1 MKSTLF
7 NMVAVLFCITLVASA
22 GVGGVYQLT
31 AEPIAAANAA
41 AVTEALRQVLPP
53 FEETS
58 EEELLLDEMP
68 IRVYTARESGNVVG
82 YAVKSMTKSGFG
94 GAISMMVGFDPTGKI
109 LNVNVLSQAE
119 TPGLGTKMA
128 EPENVLLRSVQG
140 KNPAEM
146 NLKVKKDGGDV
157 DALTAATI
165 SSRAYVDA
173 VARAYNAYVTVVG
186 TGTTL
191 DGHSGATQPA
201 DATQNQCADTVQEGG
216 ENE

>member
-1 MKSTLF
+1 
-7 NMVAVLFCITLVASA
+7 MVAVLFCITLIASA

-41 AVTEALRQVLPP
+41 AVTEALRQVLPA
-53 FEETS
+53 FEETT
-58 EEELLLDEMP
+58 EQELTLDEMP
-68 IRVYTARESGNVVG
+68 ITVYTATSQAATVG
-82 YAVKSMTKSGFG
+82 YAVKSMTKEGFG
-94 GAISMMVGFDPTGKI
+94 GVITMMVGFDMQGKI

-128 EPENVLLRSVQG
+128 EPENVLLKSVRG
-140 KNPAEM
+140 KNPAEI
-146 NLKVKKDGGDV
+146 NLAVKKDGGDV

-173 VARAYNAYVTVVG
+173 VARAYEAFTQVSGVG
-186 TGTTL
+186 VDIDDPTGAT
-191 DGHSGATQPA
+191 DAVSGATETMSA
-201 DATQNQCADTVQEGG
+201 DAQEGG